1 MDELKLIWM
10 FKRLSTT
17 EQIHLNDRLKEVI
30 ARSQA
35 SEDKQF
41 PLPDPPLTIP

>member
-1 MDELKLIWM
+1 MDDLRLIEM

-30 ARSQA
+30 ARSPA

-41 PLPDPPLTIP
+41 HAPDPPRTIP